1 MFKALK
7 IKDNRE
13 TILRLMD
20 RFDKNIQI
28 ELKKYMEDKNETST
42 IWSNRSHRGN
52 DI

>member
-1 MFKALK
+1 MFEALK

-28 ELKKYMEDKNETST
+28 ELKKYMEDKNETSA
-42 IWSNRSHRGN
+42 I
-52 DI
+52 

>member
-1 MFKALK
+1 MERLSYYDMFKALK

-42 IWSNRSHRGN
+42 I
-52 DI
+52 